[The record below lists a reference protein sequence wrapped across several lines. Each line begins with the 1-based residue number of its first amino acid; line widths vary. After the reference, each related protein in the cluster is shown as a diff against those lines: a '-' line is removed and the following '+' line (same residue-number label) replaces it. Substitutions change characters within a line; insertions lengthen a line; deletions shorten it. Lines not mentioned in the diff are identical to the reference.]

1 MCVCCQREREREK
14 ERREARDMCSDRY
27 SLTRLLLLGVACFL
41 LRLGLLFLKDNFQA
55 CFSTSN
61 SCHAHVCC
69 HGSSGYNNTYVIMFI
84 KAQSWLNR

>member
-1 MCVCCQREREREK
+1 MCVLSEREREK

-61 SCHAHVCC
+61 SCHAHVYC
-69 HGSSGYNNTYVIMFI
+69 HGNSGCDNKYVMMFI